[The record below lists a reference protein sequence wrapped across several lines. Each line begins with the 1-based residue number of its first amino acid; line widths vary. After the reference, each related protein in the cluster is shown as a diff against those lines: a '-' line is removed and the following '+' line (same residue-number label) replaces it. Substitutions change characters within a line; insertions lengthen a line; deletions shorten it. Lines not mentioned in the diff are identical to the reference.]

1 MGFKKLAFGRTT
13 DGKLIDLYKLTS
25 AGGMDVKITT
35 YGATVVSL
43 VVPDRNGKPADV
55 VLGYDALEDYIG
67 GKYYFGC
74 IAGRCANRIAGGRF
88 TLKGADFRLAT
99 NDGGNHLH
107 GGRRGFDKMVWQA
120 REFQDKAGTS
130 LKLTYLSPD
139 GEEGYP
145 GNLACTVIYTLGA
158 NNELKIDY
166 RATTDNPKIVNLTN
180 HAYFNLAG
188 AGAGDILNHE
198 LMINAD
204 RFTPVDGRLIPT
216 GELRSVAGTP
226 FDFTRPTAIGARINH
241 DDEQLIPGKG
251 YDHNWVLSQDAV
263 GPCLAARAYE
273 RQSGRTLEVYTT
285 QPAFS
290 FIQVTF
296 WITGLPPKPVK
307 FIIIAAAFAWKPSTF
322 RTHRISPI
330 FRPRCLTPDRNMNT
344 QPSIN
349 LRPDEGDCLLQIDR
363 PSPQYGPRMWR
374 WTLLA

>member
-1 MGFKKLAFGRTT
+1 MGLKKLAFGQTA
-13 DGKLIDLYKLTS
+13 DGTLIDLYKLTN
-25 AGGMDVKITT
+25 AGGMEVKITA

-43 VVPDRNGKPADV
+43 VVPDRRGKPADV
-55 VLGYDALEDYIG
+55 VLGYDALEDYTAG
-67 GKYYFGC
+67 EYYFGC
-74 IAGRCANRIAGGRF
+74 IAGRYANRIAGGKF
-88 TLKGADFRLAT
+88 TLNGTVYRLAT
-99 NDGGNHLH
+99 NDGQNHLH

-120 REFQDKAGTS
+120 RQFQDKAGTG

-166 RATTDNPKIVNLTN
+166 RATTDNPTVVNLTN

-204 RFTPVDGRLIPT
+204 RFTPVDDHLIPT
-216 GELRSVAGTP
+216 GELRSVEGTP

-241 DDEQLIPGKG
+241 DDAQLIPGKG

-285 QPAFS
+285 QP
-290 FIQVTF
+290 
-296 WITGLPPKPVK
+296 GLQ
-307 FIIIAAAFAWKPSTF
+307 FYSGNFLDNGIAAKVGQIYH
-322 RTHRISPI
+322 HRGGFCLETQHFPDSP
-330 FRPRCLTPDRNMNT
+330 N
-344 QPSIN
+344 QPNFPFTVLDPGSKYKHTTIYKFMA
-349 LRPDEGDCLLQIDR
+349 G
-363 PSPQYGPRMWR
+363 
-374 WTLLA
+374 